1 MPQKI
6 NLPSIIGL
14 NSKQSGV
21 ALIQVLLIST
31 IISLLAIYFTQTA
44 RQQVENS
51 RLFGFRV
58 DSSLTLKSAQQQ
70 LIYTLLTNQ
79 SFTSVHES
87 FDGGQKWNF
96 YGQPFVLSN
105 TSKGL
110 VTASIQD
117 HNGLLPIRYI
127 RSNLWRRTL
136 LNMGLSESEANRL
149 QGEINDWQDKDSDS
163 WVQGN
168 SESTSLSNGSEIRNR
183 AIQFSLEVAPFFED
197 IPQYLSDFYS
207 MSTPFAV
214 VGFNPMRAPDD
225 LLYSFFDE
233 TTAQQIIYSRETDN
247 LTRESMR
254 NFIGTDYNDIT
265 YTLLPGS
272 LYKIKV
278 SVENEDV
285 RLVETIDVM
294 IQPHDKEPLLI
305 LSRY

>member
-1 MPQKI
+1 MPQKVKS
-6 NLPSIIGL
+6 SIISRL
-14 NSKQSGV
+14 NSKQSGI

-58 DSSLTLKSAQQQ
+58 ESSLTLKSAQQQ
-70 LIYTLLTNQ
+70 LLYQLMTNQ
-79 SFTSVHES
+79 SFTNVHEA
-87 FDGGQKWNF
+87 FEGGQKWNF

-105 TSKGL
+105 STKGL

-117 HNGLLPIRYI
+117 HNGLLPVRYI
-127 RSNLWRRTL
+127 GSNLWRRTL
-136 LNMGLSESEANRL
+136 LNLGLNESEAKRL

-163 WVQGN
+163 WIQGN
-168 SESTSLSNGSEIRNR
+168 SEVTSLGNGSEVRNR
-183 AIQFSLEVAPFFED
+183 AVQFSLEVAPFFEEV
-197 IPQYLSDFYS
+197 PQYLSDFYN

-214 VGFNPMRAPDD
+214 VGFNPMRAPNG

-233 TTAQQIIYSRETDN
+233 TTAEQIIYSRETES
-247 LTRESMR
+247 LTRENMR
-254 NFIGTDYNDIT
+254 DYIGSDYNDIT

-272 LYKIKV
+272 LYKIKI
-278 SVENEDV
+278 SVENEAV

-294 IQPHDKEPLLI
+294 IQPHDKEPLLM